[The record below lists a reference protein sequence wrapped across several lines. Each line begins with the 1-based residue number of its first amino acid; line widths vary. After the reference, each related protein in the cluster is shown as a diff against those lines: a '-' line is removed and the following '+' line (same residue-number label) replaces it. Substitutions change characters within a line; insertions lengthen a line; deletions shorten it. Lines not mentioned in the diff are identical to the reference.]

1 MKRLLAAL
9 GMAAAAALSACSP
22 KPGEAF
28 HIVAGSEQKALEPIV
43 QDFCAQ
49 KRQRCVIDYKGSLD
63 IGLML
68 SGAQAPQVDAVW
80 PASSLWIEIYD
91 KAHRVESLKSIA
103 QSPVILG
110 VRMAKARELG
120 WVGNAVSMDDVLK
133 AVADKKLTFLMTSA
147 TQSNSG
153 ASAYLAM
160 LAAAFGQQ
168 GRLDPRALDD
178 AAAKA
183 KVKTMLGGVAR
194 SSGSSGWLGELY
206 VKAAQAGAPYDAMWN
221 YEFVLKETNDAL
233 SRAGRE
239 KLYAVYPAEGSAY
252 ADAPLGFVARGGG
265 GGGGGDKDRRAFFDA
280 LQAYMLS
287 GPVQAKVAAEGRRTG
302 LGAAT
307 PARPEPDWNF
317 DPRRTVPSIALPEPA
332 VIARALSLYQ
342 QTLRRPSLTA
352 LCLDYSGSMGGGGQD
367 QLKAAM
373 HTLLTPSQAAQSLIQ
388 WTPADRIIVIPF
400 DSAPRRLLQGDGS
413 AASQAQLLAQV
424 DQESAGGGTDMYACA
439 REAYAAMAPYAG
451 KGYLP
456 ALVIMT
462 DGQSEGGDSFARD
475 WTAQGAGT
483 PIFGVTFGEAEKD
496 QLDAMAE
503 TTSGRVF
510 DGGADLTQAFRSAR
524 GYN

>member
-1 MKRLLAAL
+1 MKRLLAA
-9 GMAAAAALSACSP
+9 MAVAATAALAACSP
-22 KPGEAF
+22 NTGDAF

-43 QDFCAQ
+43 QDFCQQ
-49 KRQRCVIDYKGSLD
+49 KHQRCVVDYKGSLD

-68 SGAQAPQVDAVW
+68 SGTEAPDVDAVW
-80 PASSLWIEIYD
+80 PASSLWIELYD
-91 KAHRVESLKSIA
+91 KSHRVQGLKSVS

-110 VRMAKARELG
+110 VRMSKAKALG
-120 WVGNAVSMDDVLK
+120 WIGARVTMDDVLK
-133 AVADKKLTFLMTSA
+133 AVADRKLTFLMTSA

-160 LAAAFGQQ
+160 LAAAFGQE

-183 KVKTMLGGVAR
+183 KVKTMLSGVAR

-206 VKAAQAGAPYDAMWN
+206 VKAAQAGTPYDAMWN

-233 SRAGRE
+233 RAAGKE

-252 ADAPLGFVARGGG
+252 ADAPLGFVDRGG
-265 GGGGGDKDRRAFFDA
+265 DKAKDRRAFFDA

-287 GPVQAKVAAEGRRTG
+287 APVQAKVAAEGRRTG

-307 PARPEPDWNF
+307 PAAPEPDWNF
-317 DPRRTVPSIALPEPA
+317 DPRRTVPSIALPEPE
-332 VIARALSLYQ
+332 VIARALALYQ
-342 QTLRRPSLTA
+342 ETLRRPSLTA
-352 LCLDYSGSMGGGGQD
+352 LCLDFSGSMEGKGED
-367 QLKAAM
+367 QLHAAM
-373 HTLLTPSQAAQSLIQ
+373 RTLLTPSEAAQSLIQ

-400 DSAPRRLLQGDGS
+400 DSEPRRTLEGDGS
-413 AASQAQLLAQV
+413 ASSQARLLAAV

-439 REAYAAMAPYAG
+439 RQAYAALAPYAA

-456 ALVIMT
+456 ALVMMT
-462 DGQSEGGDSFARD
+462 DGRSEGGRAFDRD
-475 WTAQGAGT
+475 WAAQGQGV
-483 PIFGVTFGEAEKD
+483 PVFGVTFGSAQKD
-496 QLDAMAE
+496 QLDHMAE
-503 TTSGRVF
+503 ATSGRVF
-510 DGGADLTQAFRSAR
+510 DGGSDLTQAFRSAR